1 LSESPRLQQLT
12 AAQIEKEQ
20 RRGVLI
26 LDTRAAEQFASFHI
40 PGTVQIGLVGP
51 FASWA
56 AILIEPAQKLLL
68 VAEDAIS
75 AQEARSRLA
84 RVGLNHVV
92 GFALADKK
100 QWQLHGIKLVSL
112 PIHWCKGVGDDL
124 REGRPPQLIDVRSS
138 AEWLKGHLPGA
149 ISIPLLELNSEAAS
163 IDFSR
168 PTLVYCHEGYR
179 ATTAASILLRGNA
192 VDVGILIDGIE
203 GWQACGLALDRGEH
217 DGGTSL
223 SHARNCPIDEEET
236 DDRFPAVSAHSRV

>member
-1 LSESPRLQQLT
+1 LSESPGLQQLT

-26 LDTRAAEQFASFHI
+26 LDTRAPEQFASFHI
-40 PGTVQIGLVGP
+40 AGAMQIGLTGP

-56 AILIEPAQKLLL
+56 AILIEPAQKLLV

-75 AQEARSRLA
+75 AQEARTRLA

-92 GFALADKK
+92 GFALADQK
-100 QWQLHGIKLVSL
+100 QWQLNGIKLVSL
-112 PIHWCKGVGDDL
+112 PIHGCKGVYGDL

-138 AEWLKGHLPGA
+138 AEWLNGHLPGA
-149 ISIPLLELNSEAAS
+149 ISIPLLKLNSEAAS

-168 PTLVYCHEGYR
+168 PIVVYCHEGYR
-179 ATTAASILLRGNA
+179 ATAAASILLRA
-192 VDVGILIDGIE
+192 SSVDVGILIDGIE
-203 GWQACGLALDRGEH
+203 GWQACGLPLD
-217 DGGTSL
+217 TLPL
-223 SHARNCPIDEEET
+223 SHARNCPTDKET